1 MTLRAT
7 LARQAAGHP
16 DHVDDLAPGCAQP
29 RHARASDSSS
39 AHGGR
44 IAPRQPD
51 SPSPLRPATRRRRIG
66 RDTVGAILAHRR
78 YRVAWSLVLPVAAAE
93 LLLLVATANRYG
105 YHRDE
110 LYFRVAARHPAWG
123 YDDQPALT
131 PLVGRF
137 SEWMFGADP
146 RGLRMLSAVAI
157 ALVVVLVALIAREL
171 GAGRA
176 GQAVAALATA
186 ASAAAM
192 AVGHL
197 LSTTTFDVLV
207 WVTLVYVVARILGGG
222 DERQWLLVGLV
233 AGIGL
238 ENKHLVLLLVVALAC
253 GCLLARRWDL
263 ARSPW
268 LWGGAALAF
277 ALWLPNLL
285 WQARHGWP
293 QLELA
298 DKIGQ
303 EDPVGN
309 RVELLPLQL
318 LLIGPLLAPLWLG
331 GLWWLLR
338 RPEARPY
345 RPLGL
350 AYVVLLA
357 IALVTGAKPY
367 YTMGLLLALLGAG
380 GVVAESWMRDSEVGS
395 WRSGPRS
402 PCLPRSRRSSR
413 CRSCRSRTCMRRR
426 FPTSTRTRS
435 RRSAGPPS
443 RRPSVACG
451 TNCRSPSARPPSSMR
466 ATTARRARS
475 HATAPRYGIPRAYS
489 GHNAFWR
496 FGRPPDGA
504 RPIIVVGYHHPEAL
518 RGDFSGLRPL
528 RADRQ
533 RCRHSTTRNKA
544 PRSGR
549 ARRPPRHGRG
559 SGHDCARSTRDQ
571 APVARDQAPRSRSS
585 RGGGST
591 LVANSSSRARVR
603 P

>member
-1 MTLRAT
+1 M
-7 LARQAAGHP
+7 
-16 DHVDDLAPGCAQP
+16 
-29 RHARASDSSS
+29 
-39 AHGGR
+39 
-44 IAPRQPD
+44 
-51 SPSPLRPATRRRRIG
+51 
-66 RDTVGAILAHRR
+66 
-78 YRVAWSLVLPVAAAE
+78 LVLPVAAAE
-93 LLLLVATANRYG
+93 FLLLVVTSNRYG

-146 RGLRMLSAVAI
+146 RGLRMLSAVAM

-171 GAGRA
+171 GAGAA

-222 DERQWLLVGLV
+222 DARQWLLVGLV

-238 ENKHLVLLLVVALAC
+238 ENKQLVILLVVALAC

-263 ARSPW
+263 ARNPW
-268 LWGGAALAF
+268 LWSGAGLAF

-303 EDPVGN
+303 EDPVGY
-309 RVELLPLQL
+309 RVQLLPLQF
-318 LLIGPLLAPLWLG
+318 LLIGPLLAPLWIG

-338 RPEARPY
+338 RPEARLY
-345 RPLGL
+345 RPLGF
-350 AYVVLLA
+350 AYVVLLV
-357 IALVTGAKPY
+357 IALVTGGKPY
-367 YTMGLLLALLGAG
+367 YTMGFLLVLLGAG
-380 GVVAESWMRDSEVGS
+380 GVVAESWMRDRRGRKLALGAAIAVSAAVAAVIT
-395 WRSGPRS
+395 
-402 PCLPRSRRSSR
+402 LPLV
-413 CRSCRSRTCMRRR
+413 
-426 FPTSTRTRS
+426 P
-435 RRSAGPPS
+435 
-443 RRPSVACG
+443 VEDV
-451 TNCRSPSARPPSSMR
+451 
-466 ATTARRARS
+466 
-475 HATAPRYGIPRAYS
+475 HATPIPDLNEDAIETIGWPTFAATVGRVWSELPQAERSNAVVYASNYGEAGAIARYGRAHGIPRAYS

-504 RPIIVVGYHHPEAL
+504 HPIIVVGYHHREAL
-518 RGDFSGLRPL
+518 RGEFRGCVLSARIDNGVALDNEEQGAPIWTCATTTEAWSRLWPRL
-528 RADRQ
+528 
-533 RCRHSTTRNKA
+533 HSLN
-544 PRSGR
+544 P
-549 ARRPPRHGRG
+549 
-559 SGHDCARSTRDQ
+559 
-571 APVARDQAPRSRSS
+571 
-585 RGGGST
+585 
-591 LVANSSSRARVR
+591 
-603 P
+603 

>member
-1 MTLRAT
+1 M
-7 LARQAAGHP
+7 
-16 DHVDDLAPGCAQP
+16 
-29 RHARASDSSS
+29 
-39 AHGGR
+39 
-44 IAPRQPD
+44 
-51 SPSPLRPATRRRRIG
+51 
-66 RDTVGAILAHRR
+66 
-78 YRVAWSLVLPVAAAE
+78 LVLPVAAAE
-93 LLLLVATANRYG
+93 FLLLVVTSNRYG

-146 RGLRMLSAVAI
+146 RGLRMLSAVAM

-171 GAGRA
+171 GAGAA

-222 DERQWLLVGLV
+222 DARQWLLVGLV

-238 ENKHLVLLLVVALAC
+238 ENKQLVLLLVVALAC

-263 ARSPW
+263 ARNPW
-268 LWGGAALAF
+268 LWSGAGLAF

-303 EDPVGN
+303 EDPVGY
-309 RVELLPLQL
+309 RVQLLPLQF
-318 LLIGPLLAPLWLG
+318 LLIGPLLAPLWIG

-345 RPLGL
+345 RPLGF
-350 AYVVLLA
+350 AYVVLLV
-357 IALVTGAKPY
+357 IALVTGGKPY
-367 YTMGLLLALLGAG
+367 YTMGFLLVLLGAG
-380 GVVAESWMRDSEVGS
+380 GVVAESWMRD
-395 WRSGPRS
+395 
-402 PCLPRSRRSSR
+402 
-413 CRSCRSRTCMRRR
+413 
-426 FPTSTRTRS
+426 
-435 RRSAGPPS
+435 
-443 RRPSVACG
+443 
-451 TNCRSPSARPPSSMR
+451 
-466 ATTARRARS
+466 RRARKLALGAAIAVS
-475 HATAPRYGIPRAYS
+475 AAVAAVITLPLVPVEDVHATPIPDLNEDAIETIGWPTFAATVGRVWNELPQSERSTAVVYASNYGEAGAIARYGRAHGIPRAYS

-504 RPIIVVGYHHPEAL
+504 HPIIVVGYHHREAL
-518 RGDFSGLRPL
+518 RGEFRGCVLSARIDNGVALDNEEQGAPIWTCATTTEAWSRLWPRL
-528 RADRQ
+528 
-533 RCRHSTTRNKA
+533 HSLN
-544 PRSGR
+544 P
-549 ARRPPRHGRG
+549 
-559 SGHDCARSTRDQ
+559 
-571 APVARDQAPRSRSS
+571 
-585 RGGGST
+585 
-591 LVANSSSRARVR
+591 
-603 P
+603 

>member
-1 MTLRAT
+1 L
-7 LARQAAGHP
+7 
-16 DHVDDLAPGCAQP
+16 
-29 RHARASDSSS
+29 
-39 AHGGR
+39 
-44 IAPRQPD
+44 
-51 SPSPLRPATRRRRIG
+51 
-66 RDTVGAILAHRR
+66 
-78 YRVAWSLVLPVAAAE
+78 LVLPVAAAE
-93 LLLLVATANRYG
+93 FLLLVVTSNRYG

-146 RGLRMLSAVAI
+146 RGLRMLSAVAM

-171 GAGRA
+171 GAGAA

-222 DERQWLLVGLV
+222 DARQWLLVGLV

-238 ENKHLVLLLVVALAC
+238 ENKQLVLLLVVALAC

-263 ARSPW
+263 ARNPW
-268 LWGGAALAF
+268 PWSGAVLAF
-277 ALWLPNLL
+277 VLWLPNLL

-303 EDPVGN
+303 EDPVGY
-309 RVELLPLQL
+309 RVQLLPFQF
-318 LLIGPLLAPLWLG
+318 LLIGPLLAPLWIG

-345 RPLGL
+345 RPLGF
-350 AYVVLLA
+350 AYVVLLV
-357 IALVTGAKPY
+357 IALVTGGKPY
-367 YTMGLLLALLGAG
+367 YTMGFLLVLLGAG
-380 GVVAESWMRDSEVGS
+380 GVVAESWMRD
-395 WRSGPRS
+395 
-402 PCLPRSRRSSR
+402 
-413 CRSCRSRTCMRRR
+413 
-426 FPTSTRTRS
+426 
-435 RRSAGPPS
+435 
-443 RRPSVACG
+443 
-451 TNCRSPSARPPSSMR
+451 
-466 ATTARRARS
+466 RRARKLALGAAIAVS
-475 HATAPRYGIPRAYS
+475 AAVAAVITLPLVPVEDVHATPIPDLNEDAIETIGWPTFAATVGRVWNELPQSERSTAVVYASNYGEAGAIARYGRAHGIPRAYS

-504 RPIIVVGYHHPEAL
+504 HPIIVVGYHHREAL
-518 RGDFSGLRPL
+518 RGEFRGCVLSARIDNGVAVDNEEQGARIWTCATTTEPWSRLWPRL
-528 RADRQ
+528 
-533 RCRHSTTRNKA
+533 HSLN
-544 PRSGR
+544 P
-549 ARRPPRHGRG
+549 
-559 SGHDCARSTRDQ
+559 
-571 APVARDQAPRSRSS
+571 
-585 RGGGST
+585 
-591 LVANSSSRARVR
+591 
-603 P
+603 

>member
-1 MTLRAT
+1 MSRE
-7 LARQAAGHP
+7 R
-16 DHVDDLAPGCAQP
+16 
-29 RHARASDSSS
+29 S
-39 AHGGR
+39 
-44 IAPRQPD
+44 
-51 SPSPLRPATRRRRIG
+51 
-66 RDTVGAILAHRR
+66 
-78 YRVAWSLVLPVAAAE
+78 RVAWSLVLPVAAAE

-131 PLVGRF
+131 PLLGRF

-146 RGLRMLSAVAI
+146 RGLRMLSAVAM

-176 GQAVAALATA
+176 GQAVAALAA
-186 ASAAAM
+186 GASAAAM

-207 WVTLVYVVARILGGG
+207 WVTLVYLTARVLGGS

-238 ENKHLVLLLVVALAC
+238 ENKHLVLLLVLALAC
-253 GCLLARRWDL
+253 GCLLARRWEL

-268 LWGGAALAF
+268 LWVGTALAF

-298 DKIGQ
+298 AKIA
-303 EDPVGN
+303 EEEAAGN

-318 LLIGPLLAPLWLG
+318 LLIGPLLAPLWLA

-338 RPEARPY
+338 RAEARLY
-345 RPLGL
+345 RPLGY
-350 AYVVLLA
+350 AYLVLLA

-367 YTMGLLLALLGAG
+367 YTMGLLLALLGSG
-380 GVVAESWMRDSEVGS
+380 GVVAESWLRGRRGRKLALGVAILLSAAVAALIT
-395 WRSGPRS
+395 
-402 PCLPRSRRSSR
+402 LPLV
-413 CRSCRSRTCMRRR
+413 
-426 FPTSTRTRS
+426 P
-435 RRSAGPPS
+435 
-443 RRPSVACG
+443 VEDV
-451 TNCRSPSARPPSSMR
+451 
-466 ATTARRARS
+466 
-475 HATAPRYGIPRAYS
+475 HATPIPDINEDAIETIGWPAFTATVARVWHELPQSERSTAVVYASNYGEAGAIARYGRAFGIPRAYS

-504 RPIIVVGYHHPEAL
+504 RPIVVVGYHHPEAL
-518 RGDFSGLRPL
+518 QGDFSGCVRSARIDNGVELDNEEQGASIWTCASTVDTWSALWPRLRSLNP
-528 RADRQ
+528 
-533 RCRHSTTRNKA
+533 
-544 PRSGR
+544 
-549 ARRPPRHGRG
+549 
-559 SGHDCARSTRDQ
+559 
-571 APVARDQAPRSRSS
+571 
-585 RGGGST
+585 
-591 LVANSSSRARVR
+591 
-603 P
+603 

>member
-1 MTLRAT
+1 M
-7 LARQAAGHP
+7 
-16 DHVDDLAPGCAQP
+16 
-29 RHARASDSSS
+29 
-39 AHGGR
+39 
-44 IAPRQPD
+44 
-51 SPSPLRPATRRRRIG
+51 
-66 RDTVGAILAHRR
+66 
-78 YRVAWSLVLPVAAAE
+78 LVLPVAAAE
-93 LLLLVATANRYG
+93 FLLLVVTSNRYG

-146 RGLRMLSAVAI
+146 RGLRMLSAVAM

-171 GAGRA
+171 GAGAA

-207 WVTLVYVVARILGGG
+207 WVALVYVVARILGGG

-238 ENKHLVLLLVVALAC
+238 ENKQLVLLLVVALAC

-263 ARSPW
+263 ARNPW
-268 LWGGAALAF
+268 LWSGAGLAF

-303 EDPVGN
+303 EDPVGY
-309 RVELLPLQL
+309 RVQLLPLQF
-318 LLIGPLLAPLWLG
+318 LLIGPLLAPLWIG

-350 AYVVLLA
+350 AYVVLLV
-357 IALVTGAKPY
+357 IALVTGGKPY
-367 YTMGLLLALLGAG
+367 YTMGFLLVLLGAG
-380 GVVAESWMRDSEVGS
+380 GVVAESWMRDRRGRKLALGAAIAVSAAVAAVIT
-395 WRSGPRS
+395 
-402 PCLPRSRRSSR
+402 LPLV
-413 CRSCRSRTCMRRR
+413 
-426 FPTSTRTRS
+426 P
-435 RRSAGPPS
+435 
-443 RRPSVACG
+443 VEDV
-451 TNCRSPSARPPSSMR
+451 
-466 ATTARRARS
+466 
-475 HATAPRYGIPRAYS
+475 HATPIPDLNEDAIETIGWPTFAATVGRVWNELPQSERSTAVVYASNYGEAGAIARYGRAHGIPRAYS

-504 RPIIVVGYHHPEAL
+504 HPIIVVGYHHREAL
-518 RGDFSGLRPL
+518 RGEFRGCVLSARIDNGVAVDNEEQGAPIWTCATTTEAWSRLWPRL
-528 RADRQ
+528 
-533 RCRHSTTRNKA
+533 HSLN
-544 PRSGR
+544 P
-549 ARRPPRHGRG
+549 
-559 SGHDCARSTRDQ
+559 
-571 APVARDQAPRSRSS
+571 
-585 RGGGST
+585 
-591 LVANSSSRARVR
+591 
-603 P
+603 

>member
-1 MTLRAT
+1 M
-7 LARQAAGHP
+7 
-16 DHVDDLAPGCAQP
+16 
-29 RHARASDSSS
+29 
-39 AHGGR
+39 
-44 IAPRQPD
+44 
-51 SPSPLRPATRRRRIG
+51 
-66 RDTVGAILAHRR
+66 
-78 YRVAWSLVLPVAAAE
+78 LVLPVAAAE
-93 LLLLVATANRYG
+93 FLLLVVTSNRYG

-146 RGLRMLSAVAI
+146 RGLRMLSAVAM

-171 GAGRA
+171 GAGAA

-222 DERQWLLVGLV
+222 DARQWLLVGLV

-238 ENKHLVLLLVVALAC
+238 ENKQLVLLLVVALAC

-263 ARSPW
+263 ARNPW
-268 LWGGAALAF
+268 LWSGAVLAF

-303 EDPVGN
+303 EDPVGY
-309 RVELLPLQL
+309 RVQLLPLQF
-318 LLIGPLLAPLWLG
+318 LLIGPLLAPLWIG

-350 AYVVLLA
+350 AYVVLLV
-357 IALVTGAKPY
+357 IALVTGGKPY
-367 YTMGLLLALLGAG
+367 YTMGFLLVLLGAG
-380 GVVAESWMRDSEVGS
+380 GVVAESWMRDRRGRKLALGAAIAVSAAVAAVIT
-395 WRSGPRS
+395 
-402 PCLPRSRRSSR
+402 LPLV
-413 CRSCRSRTCMRRR
+413 
-426 FPTSTRTRS
+426 P
-435 RRSAGPPS
+435 
-443 RRPSVACG
+443 VEDV
-451 TNCRSPSARPPSSMR
+451 
-466 ATTARRARS
+466 
-475 HATAPRYGIPRAYS
+475 HATPIPDLNEDAIETIGWPTFAATVGRVWNELPQSERSTAVVYASNYGEAGAIARYGRAHGIPRAYS

-504 RPIIVVGYHHPEAL
+504 HPIIVVGYHHREAL
-518 RGDFSGLRPL
+518 RGEFRGCVLSARIDNGVAVDNEEQGAPIWTCATTTEAWSRLWPRL
-528 RADRQ
+528 
-533 RCRHSTTRNKA
+533 HSLN
-544 PRSGR
+544 P
-549 ARRPPRHGRG
+549 
-559 SGHDCARSTRDQ
+559 
-571 APVARDQAPRSRSS
+571 
-585 RGGGST
+585 
-591 LVANSSSRARVR
+591 
-603 P
+603 

>member
-1 MTLRAT
+1 M
-7 LARQAAGHP
+7 
-16 DHVDDLAPGCAQP
+16 
-29 RHARASDSSS
+29 
-39 AHGGR
+39 
-44 IAPRQPD
+44 
-51 SPSPLRPATRRRRIG
+51 
-66 RDTVGAILAHRR
+66 
-78 YRVAWSLVLPVAAAE
+78 LVLPVAAAE
-93 LLLLVATANRYG
+93 FLLLVVTSNRYG

-146 RGLRMLSAVAI
+146 RGLRMLSAVAM

-171 GAGRA
+171 GAGAA

-222 DERQWLLVGLV
+222 DARQWLLVGLV

-238 ENKHLVLLLVVALAC
+238 ENKQLVLLLVVALAC

-263 ARSPW
+263 ARNPW
-268 LWGGAALAF
+268 LWSGAVLAF

-298 DKIGQ
+298 DKIGE
-303 EDPVGN
+303 EDPVGY
-309 RVELLPLQL
+309 RVQLLPLQF
-318 LLIGPLLAPLWLG
+318 LLIGPLLAPLWIG

-345 RPLGL
+345 RPLGF
-350 AYVVLLA
+350 AYVVLLV
-357 IALVTGAKPY
+357 IALVTGGKPY
-367 YTMGLLLALLGAG
+367 YTMGFLLVLLGAG
-380 GVVAESWMRDSEVGS
+380 GVVAESWMRD
-395 WRSGPRS
+395 
-402 PCLPRSRRSSR
+402 
-413 CRSCRSRTCMRRR
+413 
-426 FPTSTRTRS
+426 
-435 RRSAGPPS
+435 
-443 RRPSVACG
+443 
-451 TNCRSPSARPPSSMR
+451 
-466 ATTARRARS
+466 RRARKLALGAAIAVS
-475 HATAPRYGIPRAYS
+475 AAVAAVITLPLVPVEDVHATPIPDLNEDAIETIGWPTFAATVGRVWNELPQSERSTAVVYASNYGEAGAIARYGRAHGIPRAYS

-504 RPIIVVGYHHPEAL
+504 HPIIVVGYHHPETL
-518 RGDFSGLRPL
+518 RGDFSGCVLSARIDNGVAIDNEEQGAPIWTCATTTEAWSRL
-528 RADRQ
+528 WPRL
-533 RCRHSTTRNKA
+533 HSLN
-544 PRSGR
+544 P
-549 ARRPPRHGRG
+549 
-559 SGHDCARSTRDQ
+559 
-571 APVARDQAPRSRSS
+571 
-585 RGGGST
+585 
-591 LVANSSSRARVR
+591 
-603 P
+603 

>member
-1 MTLRAT
+1 M
-7 LARQAAGHP
+7 
-16 DHVDDLAPGCAQP
+16 
-29 RHARASDSSS
+29 
-39 AHGGR
+39 
-44 IAPRQPD
+44 
-51 SPSPLRPATRRRRIG
+51 
-66 RDTVGAILAHRR
+66 
-78 YRVAWSLVLPVAAAE
+78 LVLPVAAAE
-93 LLLLVATANRYG
+93 FLLLVVTSNRYG

-146 RGLRMLSAVAI
+146 RGLRMLSAVAM

-171 GAGRA
+171 GAGAA

-222 DERQWLLVGLV
+222 DARQWLLVGLV

-238 ENKHLVLLLVVALAC
+238 ENKQLVLLLVVALAC

-263 ARSPW
+263 ARNPW
-268 LWGGAALAF
+268 LWGGAGLAF

-303 EDPVGN
+303 EDPVGY
-309 RVELLPLQL
+309 RVQLLPLQF
-318 LLIGPLLAPLWLG
+318 LLIGPLLAPLWIG

-345 RPLGL
+345 RPLGF
-350 AYVVLLA
+350 AYVVLLV
-357 IALVTGAKPY
+357 IALVTGGKPY
-367 YTMGLLLALLGAG
+367 YTMGFLLVLLGAG
-380 GVVAESWMRDSEVGS
+380 GVVAESWMRD
-395 WRSGPRS
+395 
-402 PCLPRSRRSSR
+402 
-413 CRSCRSRTCMRRR
+413 
-426 FPTSTRTRS
+426 
-435 RRSAGPPS
+435 
-443 RRPSVACG
+443 
-451 TNCRSPSARPPSSMR
+451 
-466 ATTARRARS
+466 RRARKLALGAAIAVS
-475 HATAPRYGIPRAYS
+475 AAVAAVITLPLVPVEDVHATPIPDLNEDAIETIGWPTFAATVGRVWNELPQSERSTAVVYASNYGEAGAIARYGRAHGIPRAYS

-504 RPIIVVGYHHPEAL
+504 HPIIVVGYHHREAL
-518 RGDFSGLRPL
+518 RGEFRGCVLSARIDNGVALDNEEQGAPIWTCATTTEAWSRLWPRL
-528 RADRQ
+528 
-533 RCRHSTTRNKA
+533 HSLN
-544 PRSGR
+544 P
-549 ARRPPRHGRG
+549 
-559 SGHDCARSTRDQ
+559 
-571 APVARDQAPRSRSS
+571 
-585 RGGGST
+585 
-591 LVANSSSRARVR
+591 
-603 P
+603 

>member
-1 MTLRAT
+1 M
-7 LARQAAGHP
+7 
-16 DHVDDLAPGCAQP
+16 
-29 RHARASDSSS
+29 
-39 AHGGR
+39 
-44 IAPRQPD
+44 
-51 SPSPLRPATRRRRIG
+51 
-66 RDTVGAILAHRR
+66 
-78 YRVAWSLVLPVAAAE
+78 LVLPVAAAE
-93 LLLLVATANRYG
+93 FLLLVVTSNRYG

-146 RGLRMLSAVAI
+146 RGLRMLSAVAM

-171 GAGRA
+171 GAGAA

-222 DERQWLLVGLV
+222 DARQWLLVGLV

-238 ENKHLVLLLVVALAC
+238 ENKQLVLLLVVALAC

-263 ARSPW
+263 ARNPW
-268 LWGGAALAF
+268 LWGGAGLAF

-303 EDPVGN
+303 EDPVGY
-309 RVELLPLQL
+309 RVQLLPLQF
-318 LLIGPLLAPLWLG
+318 LLIGPLLAPLWIG

-350 AYVVLLA
+350 AYVVLLV
-357 IALVTGAKPY
+357 IALVTGGKPY
-367 YTMGLLLALLGAG
+367 YTMGFLLVLLGAG
-380 GVVAESWMRDSEVGS
+380 GVVAESWMRD
-395 WRSGPRS
+395 
-402 PCLPRSRRSSR
+402 
-413 CRSCRSRTCMRRR
+413 
-426 FPTSTRTRS
+426 
-435 RRSAGPPS
+435 
-443 RRPSVACG
+443 
-451 TNCRSPSARPPSSMR
+451 
-466 ATTARRARS
+466 RRARKLALGAAIAVS
-475 HATAPRYGIPRAYS
+475 AAVAAVITLPLVPVEDVHATPIPDLNEDAIETIGWPTFAATVGRVWNELPQSERSTAVVYASNYGEAGAIARYGRAHGIPRAYS

-504 RPIIVVGYHHPEAL
+504 HPIIVVGYHHREAL
-518 RGDFSGLRPL
+518 RGEFRGCVLSARIDNGVALDNEEQGAPIWTCATTTEAWSRLWPRL
-528 RADRQ
+528 
-533 RCRHSTTRNKA
+533 HSLN
-544 PRSGR
+544 P
-549 ARRPPRHGRG
+549 
-559 SGHDCARSTRDQ
+559 
-571 APVARDQAPRSRSS
+571 
-585 RGGGST
+585 
-591 LVANSSSRARVR
+591 
-603 P
+603 

>member
-1 MTLRAT
+1 M
-7 LARQAAGHP
+7 
-16 DHVDDLAPGCAQP
+16 
-29 RHARASDSSS
+29 
-39 AHGGR
+39 
-44 IAPRQPD
+44 
-51 SPSPLRPATRRRRIG
+51 
-66 RDTVGAILAHRR
+66 
-78 YRVAWSLVLPVAAAE
+78 LVLPVAAAE
-93 LLLLVATANRYG
+93 FLLLVVTSNRYG

-146 RGLRMLSAVAI
+146 RGLRMLSAVAM

-171 GAGRA
+171 GAGAA

-222 DERQWLLVGLV
+222 DARQWLLVGLV

-238 ENKHLVLLLVVALAC
+238 ENKQLVLLLVVALAC

-263 ARSPW
+263 ARNPW
-268 LWGGAALAF
+268 LWGGAVLAF

-303 EDPVGN
+303 EDPVGY
-309 RVELLPLQL
+309 RVQLLPLQF
-318 LLIGPLLAPLWLG
+318 LLIGPLLAPLWIG

-350 AYVVLLA
+350 AYVVLLV
-357 IALVTGAKPY
+357 IALVTGGKPY
-367 YTMGLLLALLGAG
+367 YTMGFLLVLLGAG
-380 GVVAESWMRDSEVGS
+380 GVVAESWMRD
-395 WRSGPRS
+395 
-402 PCLPRSRRSSR
+402 
-413 CRSCRSRTCMRRR
+413 
-426 FPTSTRTRS
+426 
-435 RRSAGPPS
+435 
-443 RRPSVACG
+443 
-451 TNCRSPSARPPSSMR
+451 
-466 ATTARRARS
+466 RRARKLALGAAIAVS
-475 HATAPRYGIPRAYS
+475 AAVAAVITLPLVPVEDVHATPIPDLNEDAIETIGWPTFAATVGRVWNELPQSERSTAVVYASNYGEAGAIARYGRAHGIPRAYS

-504 RPIIVVGYHHPEAL
+504 HPIIVVGYHHREAL
-518 RGDFSGLRPL
+518 RGEFRGCVLSARIDNGVALDNEEQGAPIWTCATTTEAWSRLWPRL
-528 RADRQ
+528 
-533 RCRHSTTRNKA
+533 HSLN
-544 PRSGR
+544 P
-549 ARRPPRHGRG
+549 
-559 SGHDCARSTRDQ
+559 
-571 APVARDQAPRSRSS
+571 
-585 RGGGST
+585 
-591 LVANSSSRARVR
+591 
-603 P
+603 